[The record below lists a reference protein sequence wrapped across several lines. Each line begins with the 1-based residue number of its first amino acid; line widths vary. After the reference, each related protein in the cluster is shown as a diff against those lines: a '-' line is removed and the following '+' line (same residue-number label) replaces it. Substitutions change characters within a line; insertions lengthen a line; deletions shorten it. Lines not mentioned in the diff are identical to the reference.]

1 MELNR
6 VHSIC
11 MNKMLA
17 DANNAMVGVIEELKN
32 SKQSSR
38 TIDLLKA
45 ANQLCRP
52 KYERYKENR
61 KRSDERLSIQRGE
74 RGIDMVSDITNSL
87 SKSRTFVTLEQRCDC
102 TECITKESQCCH
114 EIKL

>member
-1 MELNR
+1 
-6 VHSIC
+6 

-17 DANNAMVGVIEELKN
+17 DADNAMVGVIEELKN

-38 TIDLLKA
+38 TIDLSKA

-61 KRSDERLSIQRGE
+61 KRSDERLSIQRDE
-74 RGIDMVSDITNSL
+74 RGIVMVSDITNSL
-87 SKSRTFVTLEQRCDC
+87 SKSRTFVTLKQRCDC
-102 TECITKESQCCH
+102 KEVGRFLCISIPTTSF
-114 EIKL
+114 LPF

>member
-1 MELNR
+1 MTLFKDLMECNW

-17 DANNAMVGVIEELKN
+17 HADNAMVGVIEELKN

-52 KYERYKENR
+52 EYERYKENR
-61 KRSDERLSIQRGE
+61 KRSDERLSI
-74 RGIDMVSDITNSL
+74 
-87 SKSRTFVTLEQRCDC
+87 
-102 TECITKESQCCH
+102 
-114 EIKL
+114 